1 MAGGDDFEL
10 WLGRIGTP
18 PMRSRLAKAAARA
31 GRTVGRGRSGS
42 TFTGAR
48 IGRGGGVASV
58 LRTRGSS
65 HRRVIVKVRIVRL
78 GKGLS
83 AARAHVRYL
92 ERDGTTRE
100 GEKGRLYGAEH
111 DGVSGKSFLERS
123 GGDRHQFRLIV
134 APEDGDRYEDL
145 KPLVRRLMTDMEE
158 DLRTKLDWVAV
169 DHFNTGHPHSHVILR
184 GKDERGHD
192 LIIARDYITHGIRAR
207 AEAIV
212 SLDLGPRTE
221 QEIIAAAT
229 REVDAERYTGLD
241 RKLIQ
246 ARGDDGLV
254 HPGHRDGTE
263 QALRTLRLHKLG
275 RLGLAEAVRPGWWR
289 LDENLESTLRRMGE
303 KGDIIRTM
311 QRQLTAH
318 AIARS
323 PAEQRIHDPGA
334 TETIVGKV
342 VARGLSDE
350 HADRQ
355 YLIVDGLGGEVHYV
369 DVGQVSTETERG
381 SIVRIAPTRHG
392 VRDADRT
399 IAEVAAANGGRYSI
413 DLHLKHDARA
423 TEDFAEAHVRRL
435 EAMRR
440 KTGGVTREPDGTWI
454 IAEDHIGRAES
465 YEAALARDRPVSIEV
480 LSSKPLDQLPGHDG
494 ETWLDRELVS
504 AKPEALG
511 RGFGAEVRAAL
522 RQRMLWL
529 EREGLGHAEG
539 EVFTMKPGAL
549 AALRQ
554 RDLGRVAVQLSSEL
568 GLAHKPTWSGDY
580 IEGRVARS
588 VMVGDHKYSLI
599 EKSREFTLV
608 PWRPVLER
616 AVSRQVS
623 GIVRESGISWT
634 IGRSRGLSIGM

>member
-18 PMRSRLAKAAARA
+18 PMRTRLAKAAALTGRRA
-31 GRTVGRGRSGS
+31 RRGRSGS
-42 TFTGAR
+42 KFTGAR

-58 LRTRGSS
+58 LRTRGAS
-65 HRRVIVKVRIVRL
+65 HRRVVVKARIVKL
-78 GKGLS
+78 GKGMS

-100 GEKGRLYGAEH
+100 GEKGRLYGAEA
-111 DGVSGKSFLERS
+111 DGVSGKAFLERS
-123 GGDRHQFRLIV
+123 AGDRHQFRLIV
-134 APEDGDRYEDL
+134 APEDGDKYEDL
-145 KPLVRRLMTDMEE
+145 KPVVRRLMTDMEE
-158 DLRTKLDWVAV
+158 DLGTRLDWVAV
-169 DHFNTGHPHSHVILR
+169 DHFNTGHPHSHVIVR

-192 LIIARDYITHGIRAR
+192 LIIARDYITHGIRTR

-221 QEIIAAAT
+221 QEIVATAT
-229 REVDAERYTGLD
+229 RQVDAERYTGLD
-241 RKLIQ
+241 RKLEH

-263 QALRTLRLHKLG
+263 QALRTRRLHKLA
-275 RLGLAEAVRPGWWR
+275 RLRLAEEVRPGWWK
-289 LDENLESTLRRMGE
+289 LDENLEPTLRRMGE

-318 AIARS
+318 CLARS
-323 PAEQRIHDPGA
+323 PAEQRIHEPA
-334 TETIVGKV
+334 TMETVVGKV
-342 VARGLSDE
+342 LARGLSDE

-369 DVGQVSTETERG
+369 DIGQVSTETGHG
-381 SIVRIAPTRHG
+381 SIVRVVPTRFG
-392 VRDADRT
+392 VRDADRAV
-399 IAEVAAANGGRYSI
+399 AEVAAASGGRYSI

-440 KTGGVTREPDGTWI
+440 KTGGVSREPDGTWI
-454 IAEDHIGRAES
+454 IAEDHLSRAQA
-465 YEAALARDRPVSIEV
+465 YEAALASDRPVTIEV
-480 LSSKPLDQLPGHDG
+480 LSSKPLEQLPGHDG
-494 ETWLDRELVS
+494 ETWLDRELAS
-504 AKPEALG
+504 RAPEALG

-529 EREGLGHAEG
+529 ERDGLGHVEG
-539 EVFTMKPGAL
+539 EVFTLAPGAL

-554 RDLGRVAVQLSSEL
+554 RELGRVAVQLSSEL
-568 GLAHKPTWSGDY
+568 GLSHTPARTRDH
-580 IEGRVARS
+580 IEGKVGRS
-588 VMVGDHKYSLI
+588 VMVGDHKYSII
-599 EKSREFTLV
+599 EKSREFALV

-616 AVSRQVS
+616 GIGKQVS

-634 IGRSRGLSIGM
+634 IKRSRGLSIGM

>member
-1 MAGGDDFEL
+1 MAGGSDDFEL

-18 PMRSRLAKAAARA
+18 PMRTRLAKVAARA
-31 GRTVGRGRSGS
+31 GRAARRGGSRS

-48 IGRGGGVASV
+48 IGRGGSVASV
-58 LRTRGSS
+58 LRTRGTS
-65 HRRVIVKVRIVRL
+65 HRRVVVKARIVRL

-100 GEKGRLYGAEH
+100 GEKGRLYGAEA
-111 DGVSGKSFLERS
+111 DGVSGKAFLERS
-123 GGDRHQFRLIV
+123 EGDRHQFRFIV

-158 DLRTKLDWVAV
+158 DLGTRLDWVAV
-169 DHFNTGHPHSHVILR
+169 DHFNTGHPHAHVIVR

-212 SLDLGPRTE
+212 SLDLGPRSE
-221 QEIIAAAT
+221 QEIVAAAA

-241 RKLIQ
+241 RKLMQ
-246 ARGDDGLV
+246 ARGGDGLV

-263 QALRTLRLHKLG
+263 QALRTRRLHKLA

-289 LDENLESTLRRMGE
+289 LDEHLESTLRRMGE

-318 AIARS
+318 ALARS
-323 PAEQRIHDPGA
+323 PAEQRIHDPRA
-334 TETIVGKV
+334 METVVGKV
-342 VARGLSDE
+342 IVRGLSDE

-369 DVGQVSTETERG
+369 DIGQASTETGRG
-381 SIVRIAPTRHG
+381 SIVRVTPTRHG

-399 IAEVAAANGGRYSI
+399 VAEVAAASGGRYSI

-440 KTGGVTREPDGTWI
+440 KTGAVTREPDGTWI
-454 IAEDHIGRAES
+454 IAEDHIDRAEA
-465 YEAALARDRPVSIEV
+465 YEVALARDRPVTIEV
-480 LSSKPLDQLPGHDG
+480 LSVKPLGQLPGHDG
-494 ETWLDRELVS
+494 ETWLDRELAS
-504 AKPEALG
+504 ARPETLG

-529 EREGLGHAEG
+529 EREGLGHVEG
-539 EVFTMKPGAL
+539 EVFAMKSGAL

-554 RDLGRVAVQLSSEL
+554 RELGRVAVQLSSEL
-568 GLAHKPTWSGDY
+568 GLAHAPVRPGEP
-580 IEGRVARS
+580 IEGKVARS
-588 VMVGDHKYSLI
+588 VMVSVG
-599 EKSREFTLV
+599 V
-608 PWRPVLER
+608 
-616 AVSRQVS
+616 
-623 GIVRESGISWT
+623 
-634 IGRSRGLSIGM
+634 

>member
-10 WLGRIGTP
+10 WLGRIGAP
-18 PMRSRLAKAAARA
+18 PMRTRLAKAAARA
-31 GRTVGRGRSGS
+31 GRTARRGRSGS
-42 TFTGAR
+42 KFTGAR

-58 LRTRGSS
+58 LRTRGTS
-65 HRRVIVKVRIVRL
+65 HRRVVVKARIVKL

-100 GEKGRLYGAEH
+100 GERGRLYGADV
-111 DGVSGKSFLERS
+111 DGVSGKAFLERS
-123 GGDRHQFRLIV
+123 EGDRHQFRFIV
-134 APEDGDRYEDL
+134 APEDGDTYEDL

-158 DLRTKLDWVAV
+158 DLGTKLDWVAV

-221 QEIIAAAT
+221 QEIVAAAA

-241 RKLIQ
+241 RKLEH
-246 ARGDDGLV
+246 AKGDDGLV

-263 QALRTLRLHKLG
+263 QALRTRRLHKLA
-275 RLGLAEAVRPGWWR
+275 RLGLAEEVRPGWWK
-289 LDENLESTLRRMGE
+289 LDPDMESSLRRMGE

-318 AIARS
+318 ALARS
-323 PAEQRIHDPGA
+323 PAEQRIHDPKA
-334 TETIVGKV
+334 METILGKV

-355 YLIVDGLGGEVHYV
+355 YLIVDGIGGEVHYV
-369 DVGQVSTETERG
+369 DIGQASTETGHG
-381 SIVRIAPTRHG
+381 SIVRIAPTPHG

-399 IAEVAAANGGRYSI
+399 IAEVAAASGGRYNI

-454 IAEDHIGRAES
+454 IAEDHLSRAQD

-480 LSSKPLDQLPGHDG
+480 LSAKPLDQLPGHDG
-494 ETWLDRELVS
+494 ETWLDRELAS
-504 AKPEALG
+504 RTPEALR

-529 EREGLGHAEG
+529 EREGLGHVEADT
-539 EVFTMKPGAL
+539 FTMKPGAL
-549 AALRQ
+549 TALRQ
-554 RDLGRVAVQLSSEL
+554 RELGRVAVQLSSEL
-568 GLAHKPTWSGDY
+568 GLAHKPARTGEH

-588 VMVGDHKYSLI
+588 VMVGDHKYSII
-599 EKSREFTLV
+599 EKSREFALV
-608 PWRPVLER
+608 PWRTVLER
-616 AVSRQVS
+616 GIGKQVS